1 MGFVAQATIRKG
13 LGIAMKNYV
22 VLVDFAGESIS
33 LSAKDNEE
41 AIRLAKDI
49 ITEEYGDS
57 VADDATF
64 KVSA

>member
-1 MGFVAQATIRKG
+1 M
-13 LGIAMKNYV
+13 
-22 VLVDFAGESIS
+22 LVDFAGESIS

-41 AIRLAKDI
+41 AIEMAKNI
-49 ITEEYGDS
+49 IAEEYSES

>member
-1 MGFVAQATIRKG
+1 MGQYI
-13 LGIAMKNYV
+13 

-33 LSAKDNEE
+33 LSAENNED

-49 ITEEYGDS
+49 IAEEYGDS

>member
-1 MGFVAQATIRKG
+1 
-13 LGIAMKNYV
+13 MKDFI

-41 AIRLAKDI
+41 AIEMAKNI
-49 ITEEYGDS
+49 IAEEYSES
-57 VADDATF
+57 VADDDTF

>member
-1 MGFVAQATIRKG
+1 
-13 LGIAMKNYV
+13 MKDFI

-41 AIRLAKDI
+41 AIEMAKNI
-49 ITEEYGDS
+49 IAEEYSKS

>member
-1 MGFVAQATIRKG
+1 
-13 LGIAMKNYV
+13 MKDFI

-33 LSAKDNEE
+33 LSAKNDVE
-41 AIRLAKDI
+41 AVEMAKNI
-49 ITEEYGDS
+49 IAEEYSES

>member
-1 MGFVAQATIRKG
+1 
-13 LGIAMKNYV
+13 MKDFI

-33 LSAKDNEE
+33 LSAKDSDE
-41 AIRLAKDI
+41 AVEMAKNI
-49 ITEEYGDS
+49 IAEEYGDS